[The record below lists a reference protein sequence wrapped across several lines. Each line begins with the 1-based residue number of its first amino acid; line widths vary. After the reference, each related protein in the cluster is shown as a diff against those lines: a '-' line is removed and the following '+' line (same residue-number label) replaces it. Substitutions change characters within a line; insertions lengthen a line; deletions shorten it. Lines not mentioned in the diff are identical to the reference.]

1 MVLKMFKML
10 QIPLSCKRYTIHSDD
25 AKLKWHCHT
34 LHWTTPMFWLRIYI
48 SKRWTSFFFFFFWKT
63 KCTSRFFFFPESLA
77 AWLWQKQAYQSTHS
91 ISVSPV
97 QSNSCQTA
105 RVAVFGFCTKQP
117 ATLAYSNRDWV
128 QNVDKLT
135 FVIESW
141 LKDGVEIKEQGV

>member
-10 QIPLSCKRYTIHSDD
+10 QIPLSCKRYTSHSED

-34 LHWTTPMFWLRIYI
+34 EHWTTPMFWPLRIYI
-48 SKRWTSFFFFFFWKT
+48 SKQWYSFFFCLGKLNAHQEF
-63 KCTSRFFFFPESLA
+63 SENLA
-77 AWLWQKQAYQSTHS
+77 AWLWQKQAYQSSHS

-97 QSNSCQTA
+97 QSNSCHTA
-105 RVAVFGFCTKQP
+105 RVAVFVFCTKQP

-141 LKDGVEIKEQGV
+141 LEDGMEIKEKGVQIS